1 MILDNKGNLE
11 NKLNLEN
18 KQSQPIRTNV
28 TAVIETDVKVCQK
41 K

>member
-18 KQSQPIRTNV
+18 NLNLENRQTRSDV
-28 TAVIETDVKVCQK
+28 TAVIENRC
-41 K
+41 

>member
-18 KQSQPIRTNV
+18 RPIRSDV
-28 TAVIETDVKVCQK
+28 TAVIENRC
-41 K
+41 